1 VWFNGFVSNENTI
14 LPPGEF
20 VRQELESR
28 GWTQA
33 DLAKIIERPL
43 PTVNEIIQGKRGIMP
58 EMAVALAAA
67 FGTTPDLWMQRESSY
82 RLSLVTQSDPEVQRR
97 ARLFEI
103 APVKDMEKRG
113 WIRPTRTV
121 DELNGELCSFFN
133 VPTLDENLATEAM
146 ARQSA
151 SADEL
156 TAPQRSWI
164 GQATRLASILNARK
178 FNPETF
184 KTTGL
189 KQIRALAESPEKTS
203 HVPKVLAELGIRFL
217 VIQPLPKSLIDG
229 AAFWLDENSPVIVLS
244 LRYDRIDWFWFTL
257 AHELQHI
264 KHGDKRSIDTNLVG
278 ETRLAALN
286 DMEERAN
293 KEGAAFLLPPE
304 NMESFVIRSKP
315 FYHKQMIVQF
325 AKRMGVHPGIVNGQL
340 QHLHEIGWEYNR
352 EMLVKVRD
360 FVTATA
366 LTDGWGK
373 LTSQFLTTNNTKSN

>member
-1 VWFNGFVSNENTI
+1 VTTETRI
-14 LPPGEF
+14 LPPGEYI
-20 VRQELESR
+20 RQELETR

-43 PTVNEIIQGKRGIMP
+43 PTVNEIIQGKRAIMP
-58 EMAVALAAA
+58 EMAIALGAA
-67 FGTTPDLWMQRESSY
+67 FGSPAPLWMQRESLY
-82 RLSLVTQSDPEVQRR
+82 RLSLVEQADPEVQRR
-97 ARLFEI
+97 AKLFEI
-103 APVKDMEKRG
+103 APIKDMEKRG
-113 WIRPTRTV
+113 WIKTTRTV
-121 DELNGELCSFFN
+121 DELEGELCAFFN
-133 VPTLDENLATEAM
+133 ASNLDDCGTTDAM
-146 ARQSA
+146 ARQSGA
-151 SADEL
+151 AEEL
-156 TAPQRSWI
+156 AAPQRTWI

-189 KQIRALAESPEKTS
+189 NQIRALAENPEKTS
-203 HVPKVLAELGIRFL
+203 QVPNVLAELGIRFL
-217 VIQPLPKSLIDG
+217 IVEPLPKSRIDG
-229 AAFWLDENSPVIVLS
+229 AAFWLDENSPVIALS

-264 KHGDKRSIDTNLVG
+264 KFGDKRSIDTNLVG
-278 ETRLAALN
+278 QTRIASLN

-293 KEGAAFLLPPE
+293 REASAFLLPPTHL
-304 NMESFVIRSKP
+304 ESFVIRSKP
-315 FYHKQMIVQF
+315 FYHKQMITQF

-373 LTSQFLTTNNTKSN
+373 LTGQFLTTNKIRSN

>member
-1 VWFNGFVSNENTI
+1 VLNETI
-14 LPPGEF
+14 ISTPGEF
-20 VRQELESR
+20 VRQELEAR

-43 PTVNEIIQGKRGIMP
+43 PTVNEIIQGKRAIMP
-58 EMAVALAAA
+58 EMAVALGAA
-67 FGTTPDLWMQRESSY
+67 FGNSPELWMQRESSY
-82 RLSLVTQSDPEVQRR
+82 RLSLVSKIDPEVQRR
-97 ARLFEI
+97 ARIFEI

-121 DELNGELCSFFN
+121 DELEGELKSFFN
-133 VPTLDENLATEAM
+133 VASLDENPATEAM
-146 ARQSA
+146 ARQSFA
-151 SADEL
+151 PDDL
-156 TAPQRSWI
+156 TAAQRSWI
-164 GQATRLASILNARK
+164 GQATRLAAILNARK
-178 FNPETF
+178 FNAETF

-203 HVPKVLAELGIRFL
+203 QVSKVLAELGIRFL
-217 VIQPLPKSLIDG
+217 VVEPLPKSRIDG

-264 KHGDKRSIDTNLVG
+264 RFGDKRSIDTNLVG
-278 ETRLAALN
+278 ETRIASVG

-293 KEGAAFLLPPE
+293 REGAAFLLPPTLL
-304 NMESFVIRSKP
+304 ESFVIRSKP
-315 FYHKQMIVQF
+315 FYHKQMIIQF

-340 QHLHEIGWEYNR
+340 QHLREIGWDYNR

-373 LTSQFLTTNNTKSN
+373 LTGQFLTTNNTRSN

>member
-1 VWFNGFVSNENTI
+1 VSNEKTI

-67 FGTTPDLWMQRESSY
+67 FGNTPDSWMQRESSY
-82 RLSLVTQSDPEVQRR
+82 RLSLVSRCDPEMQRR
-97 ARLFEI
+97 ARLFEL

-113 WIRPTRTV
+113 WIKPTRTV
-121 DELNGELCSFFN
+121 DELEVELRSFFN
-133 VPTLDENLATEAM
+133 VPTLDENLTTEAM

-164 GQATRLASILNARK
+164 GQAARLASILNARK
-178 FNPETF
+178 FNPDTF
-184 KTTGL
+184 KNTGL

-203 HVPKVLAELGIRFL
+203 QVPKVLAELGIRFL
-217 VIQPLPKSLIDG
+217 VIEPLPKSRIDG
-229 AAFWLDENSPVIVLS
+229 AAFWLDENAPVIVLS

-264 KHGDKRSIDTNLVG
+264 KHGDKRSIDSNLVG
-278 ETRLAALN
+278 QTRVASLN

-293 KEGAAFLLPPE
+293 IEGAAFLLPPE
-304 NMESFVIRSKP
+304 NLKSFVIRSKP
-315 FYHKQMIVQF
+315 FYYKLMIIQF

-340 QHLHEIGWEYNR
+340 QHLHEIGWEFNR
-352 EMLVKVRD
+352 ELLVKVRD

-373 LTSQFLTTNNTKSN
+373 LTGQFLTTKNTRSN